1 MKYMLLIWND
11 PSARTTPEELAK
23 LHNEY
28 LTYTQAIMDSKEF
41 VNGDPLHGNDTAT
54 TVRVNGGDRIVTDG
68 PFVETKEWLSGYY
81 TIDVADLDRA
91 LELAAQLP
99 GATRG
104 WDTIEVRPVQD
115 FM

>member
-1 MKYMLLIWND
+1 L
-11 PSARTTPEELAK
+11 
-23 LHNEY
+23 
-28 LTYTQAIMDSKEF
+28 DSKEH
-41 VNGDPLHGNDTAT
+41 VAGDPLHGNDSAT

-81 TIDVADLDRA
+81 IVDVADLDRA

-99 GATRG
+99 GAARG
-104 WDTIEVRPVQD
+104 WDTIEVRPVMD